1 MITFIMTILVTII
14 LLFYVLLHYYY
25 LLIEASSSICR
36 GSSVEVEGRPPFA
49 LHPGFLNWTDNVYK
63 HPCTLC
69 PAPRGQDKRVSSF
82 DLGIR
87 MVSVSF
93 HCLRITPT
101 NSSPFLCLQVGLRVR
116 PCHATCKWLNQNY
129 LIVWLIPTTALT
141 LESLFSKRGLRG
153 SLVHGLR
160 QRSGEQETGWEV
172 LISSHYL
179 HRLNYNCFKI
189 KGNLEASSTLEKSS
203 SEDGA

>member
-1 MITFIMTILVTII
+1 MLHSNWSQCQAGSRCKKKMEAIAVMITFIMTILVTII

-116 PCHATCKWLNQNY
+116 PCHATCKWLN
-129 LIVWLIPTTALT
+129 
-141 LESLFSKRGLRG
+141 
-153 SLVHGLR
+153 
-160 QRSGEQETGWEV
+160 
-172 LISSHYL
+172 
-179 HRLNYNCFKI
+179 
-189 KGNLEASSTLEKSS
+189 
-203 SEDGA
+203 